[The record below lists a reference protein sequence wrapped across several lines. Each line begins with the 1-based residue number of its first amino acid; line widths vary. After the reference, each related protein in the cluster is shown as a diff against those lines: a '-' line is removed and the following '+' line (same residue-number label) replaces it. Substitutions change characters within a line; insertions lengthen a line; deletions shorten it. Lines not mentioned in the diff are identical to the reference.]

1 MYIGS
6 LLSKKHTKDTVGD
19 NNLASKMSSS
29 LILSTP
35 PIPSEAEMAM
45 RLKEDQQRV
54 QNYV

>member
-19 NNLASKMSSS
+19 NNLASKMSLS